1 MTRAEKA
8 ITAQAEAQGWTV
20 REAALLALSE
30 KCQRGEIDQ
39 LAYERERR
47 VLAS

>member
-1 MTRAEKA
+1 MTEGEERA
-8 ITAQAEAQGWTV
+8 
-20 REAALLALSE
+20 AALLALSE
-30 KCQRGEIDQ
+30 KFQRGEIDQ